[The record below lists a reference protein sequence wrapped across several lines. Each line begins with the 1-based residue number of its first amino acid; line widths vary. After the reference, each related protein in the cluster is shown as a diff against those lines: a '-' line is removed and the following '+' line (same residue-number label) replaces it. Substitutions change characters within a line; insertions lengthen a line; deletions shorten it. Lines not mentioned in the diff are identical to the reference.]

1 MTRSES
7 DGHSSGMEARIRVC
21 SRRRLAVL
29 LALAA
34 ALALSGAGRAA
45 TFSVLTYNVAGLP
58 LGLSSSSPEV
68 NTVQIS
74 PRLNAFD
81 LVAVQ
86 EDFGFH
92 DELVSAITHPYRSVK
107 DLRDV
112 PEVIALAEQ
121 IGLPAPQLGDGLNTF
136 SRAPFGGFE
145 RIPWSDC
152 FGFFDSGS
160 DCLAPKGFSFA
171 RVEIVPGGFV
181 DVYDLHADAG
191 GDDGSL
197 AARRANLRQL
207 AEAIVTGSAGNA
219 VIVLGDFNSRYTR
232 AGDILPE
239 FAGTTG
245 LTDVWIELARGG
257 DVPEVGAPLQAGCA
271 ISFTDAECERVD
283 KIFYRSGDQ
292 VLLEAIDHVVLEDW
306 VDAGGAQLSDHE
318 PVSALFRLTLVPEP
332 ATGLLLIA
340 GLASLGSGGAF
351 RPARRAGSPR
361 RR

>member
-1 MTRSES
+1 MDTTGRTPLH
-7 DGHSSGMEARIRVC
+7 G
-21 SRRRLAVL
+21 RRLAAP

-34 ALALSGAGRAA
+34 ALTLPGASPAA

-92 DELVSAITHPYRSVK
+92 AELTSAITHPHRSVK
-107 DLRDV
+107 DTRDV
-112 PEVIALAEQ
+112 PEVVDLAAQ
-121 IGLPAPQLGDGLNTF
+121 IGLPEPQLGDGLNTF
-136 SRAPFGGFE
+136 STSPSGGFT
-145 RIPWSDC
+145 RVTWSDC
-152 FGFFDSGS
+152 FGLFDSGS
-160 DCLAPKGFSFA
+160 DCLAPKGFTFA
-171 RVEIVPGGFV
+171 RHELVPGGFV

-207 AEAIVTGSAGNA
+207 ADFVVAASAGNA

-239 FAGTTG
+239 FVAATG
-245 LTDVWIELARGG
+245 LTDVWVERVRGG
-257 DVPEVGAPLQAGCA
+257 DVPGIGPSLQAGCA

-292 VLLEAIDHVVLEDW
+292 VLLEAVGHVVLEDW
-306 VDAGGAQLSDHE
+306 IDAAGAQLSDHE
-318 PVSALFRLTLVPEP
+318 PVSAVFRLTVVPEP
-332 ATGLLLIA
+332 GTALLAIA
-340 GLASLGSGGAF
+340 GLAGLSAR
-351 RPARRAGSPR
+351 RPLRAACRAGSPR
-361 RR
+361 RS